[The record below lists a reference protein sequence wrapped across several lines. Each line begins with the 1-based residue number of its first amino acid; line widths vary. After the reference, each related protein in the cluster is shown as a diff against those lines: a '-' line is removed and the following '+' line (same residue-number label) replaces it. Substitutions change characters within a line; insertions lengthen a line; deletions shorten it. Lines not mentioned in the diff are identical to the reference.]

1 MGDPDMNLAVRE
13 KILAIIAEQALVDV
27 SDIPDDVPLADLGL
41 DSLAMVEI
49 IFAIEEAFD
58 IQIPFNANHVGPADI
73 DLSSVS
79 SVVDSVQ
86 GLLARKAA

>member
-1 MGDPDMNLAVRE
+1 MTFAVRE
-13 KILAIIAEQALVDV
+13 KILAIIAEQVLRDV
-27 SDIPDDVPLADLGL
+27 SDIPADAPLADLGL
-41 DSLAMVEI
+41 DSLAMVEV

-58 IQIPFNANHVGPADI
+58 IQIPFNANQGDPTNI

-79 SVVDSVQ
+79 SVVDAVQ

>member
-1 MGDPDMNLAVRE
+1 MTFAVRE
-13 KILAIIAEQALVDV
+13 KILAIIAEQALLDV
-27 SDIPDDVPLADLGL
+27 RDIPADAPLADLGL

-58 IQIPFNANHVGPADI
+58 IQIPFNANHADPTNV

-79 SVVDSVQ
+79 SVVDAVQ